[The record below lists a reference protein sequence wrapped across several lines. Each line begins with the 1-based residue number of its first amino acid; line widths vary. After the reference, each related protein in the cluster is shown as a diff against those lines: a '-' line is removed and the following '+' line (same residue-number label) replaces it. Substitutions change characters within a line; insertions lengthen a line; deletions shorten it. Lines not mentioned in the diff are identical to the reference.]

1 MIARAG
7 SGEPGVSMSLAG
19 YSLNSKRMRVVTVG
33 SVSGVDYNTVFN
45 FRQSDGAVWAFY
57 AGGNIVQGFLIG
69 TIAGT
74 ALEWEYLQLT
84 RSGTRDKGTSSCM
97 LVRVPDSGLLR
108 LTESFRGLSR
118 FGSGV
123 NVLEEIWE

>member
-1 MIARAG
+1 
-7 SGEPGVSMSLAG
+7 VSLAG
-19 YSLNSKRMRVVTVG
+19 YSLDGKRMRVVTVG
-33 SVSGVDYNTVFN
+33 SDGGVDCNTVFD
-45 FRQSDGAVWAFY
+45 FRQSHEAVWAFY

-84 RSGTRDKGTSSCM
+84 RASTRDKGTSSCM
-97 LVRVPDSGLLR
+97 LFRVPDSGLLR

-118 FGSGV
+118 YGSGV

>member
-1 MIARAG
+1 MSREAG
-7 SGEPGVSMSLAG
+7 ASLSPAG
-19 YSLNSKRMRVVTVG
+19 YCLNSKRMRVVTVG
-33 SVSGVDYNTVFN
+33 SDGGVDCNTVFN
-45 FRQSDGAVWAFY
+45 FWQSEDAVWALY
-57 AGGNIVQGFLIG
+57 AGGNILQGFLIG
-69 TIAGT
+69 RITGA

-97 LVRVPDSGLLR
+97 LFRLPDSGLLR

-118 FGSGV
+118 YGSGV